1 MAATAEVKETILF
14 LPQEIVQKSVGFSLD
29 VDKTLSNILFWPIF
43 LTKVHTNEEN
53 WTPRGVGGGGGVP
66 GALVNS

>member
-29 VDKTLSNILFWPIF
+29 VGKALSNLLFWPIF
-43 LTKVHTNEEN
+43 LTNCIQMKKIG
-53 WTPRGVGGGGGVP
+53 PQGGKGVP